1 MTFRT
6 RRATRRS
13 VALIVVALVV
23 SLLGAI
29 TVGATST
36 PDRYHGSLRASEST
50 HPIVGIA
57 AARSDKG
64 YWLVASDGG
73 VFTFGAA
80 KFFGSTGGRALAAPI
95 VGIAATPSGNGYW
108 LVASDGGV
116 FTFGDARFYGSTGGR
131 ALAAPI
137 VGIAATPSGNGY
149 WLVASDGGVVTFGD
163 ATFYG
168 STTGWSLGAPI
179 VGIAATPSGRGY
191 WLAGV
196 DGGVFTFGDARF
208 YGSALGGAASSA
220 ILGIAATRSGDGYW
234 LAAVS
239 GTTHAFGHARAF
251 RTQFPSAPGSGFP
264 LGDHPVDAIAASPD
278 GGYLVASSVGAVGVS
293 AIQAPPRRITAPV
306 APRPSPAPQQRAA
319 ARVTTPRLSSL
330 IALQLLIRMNVERAA
345 RHLAPLSWDEL
356 LASRAQLW
364 AQSLLATGGFYHQ
377 NLDTIV
383 SAANGLFEEVGENI
397 FSGSGGAADAGAA
410 HVGFMRSAE
419 HRSNMLLPQG
429 QLVGIG
435 AACLNGTLMVVE
447 DFAITMGSP
456 LPPAGQSVPAENPIV
471 APQTNGAS
479 C

>member
-13 VALIVVALVV
+13 IALIVVTLVV

-36 PDRYHGSLRASEST
+36 VDRYRGSLGAFAST

-57 AARSDKG
+57 AAPSDKG

-73 VFTFGAA
+73 VFTFGTA
-80 KFFGSTGGRALAAPI
+80 KFYGSTGGRSLRAPI
-95 VGIAATPSGNGYW
+95 VGIAATPSGHGYW

-116 FTFGDARFYGSTGGR
+116 FTFGDAMFYGSTGGR
-131 ALAAPI
+131 TLNAPIVGIAATPSGKGYWLAASDGGVFTFGDATYYGSTTGRPLDAPI
-137 VGIAATPSGNGY
+137 VGIAATPSGN
-149 WLVASDGGVVTFGD
+149 
-163 ATFYG
+163 
-168 STTGWSLGAPI
+168 
-179 VGIAATPSGRGY
+179 GY

-208 YGSALGGAASSA
+208 YGSALGGMSSPA

-234 LAAVS
+234 LAAVN
-239 GTTHAFGHARAF
+239 GTTYAFGHARAF
-251 RTQFPSAPGSGFP
+251 RTQFPSAPGSSFP

-278 GGYLVASSVGAVGVS
+278 GGYIVATSLGAVGVS
-293 AIQAPPRRITAPV
+293 MKQPPLPRPTLSAPPR
-306 APRPSPAPQQRAA
+306 PAPAAQRTSAK
-319 ARVTTPRLSSL
+319 VTTPHLSPL
-330 IALQLLIRMNVERAA
+330 IALQLLLRMNAERAA
-345 RHLAPLSWDEL
+345 RHLAPLSWDQL

-364 AQSLLATGGFYHQ
+364 AQSLLASGAFYHQ
-377 NLDTIV
+377 NLETIV
-383 SAANGLFEEVGENI
+383 SAANGRFEEVGENI
-397 FSGSGGAADAGAA
+397 FSGSGSAADAGAA
-410 HVGFMRSAE
+410 HVGFMRSAD

-435 AACLNGTLMVVE
+435 AACLHGTLMVVE